1 MYFFS
6 LSGYRCLGD
15 GGTDRREILHDGR
28 LHIGPGQDAPFLR
41 AVPQEIP
48 QLTCCLLSAS
58 PMLISISIH
67 GPKVSA
73 FFRFSRWWPQQRH
86 FTTAFGLDE
95 VDLFG

>member
-28 LHIGPGQDAPFLR
+28 LHIGPGQDAPFLG

-73 FFRFSRWWPQQRH
+73 FFSIFKMVATAAPFYYRFR
-86 FTTAFGLDE
+86 FG
-95 VDLFG
+95 